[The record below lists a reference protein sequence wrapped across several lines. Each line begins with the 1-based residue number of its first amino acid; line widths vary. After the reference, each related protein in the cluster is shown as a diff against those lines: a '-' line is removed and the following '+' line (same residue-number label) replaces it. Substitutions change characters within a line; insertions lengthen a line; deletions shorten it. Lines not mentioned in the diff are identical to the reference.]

1 MKDDI
6 PGSNAYI
13 TGLNLIGGVTLC
25 HSALQIT
32 KIEFSRFLRWR
43 CFNVFLVFFI
53 FQGWIN
59 GPLITTVGIPLKE
72 LYAEFVLN
80 DPKKFN

>member
-43 CFNVFLVFFI
+43 CFN
-53 FQGWIN
+53 GWIN